1 MMRLKKLYELASSI
15 KEFDLKSK
23 GAILQEI
30 DELEEDIIRKDILPV
45 VKEKIEPALS
55 QVQRELV
62 LVVNYAPGEPLKVK
76 LSRRAK
82 LENIADL
89 VDLTPDPQAAHSTH
103 KISSDGK
110 ITRAKASKLIV
121 HLPDG
126 KVIQEDT
133 AAETLV
139 EAIKRV
145 GAKQVRALNI
155 VCCRIPL
162 VSTTKDQ
169 KYGSSQVEVEKGLYV
184 ITHSNNEM
192 KKGYLDTISKS
203 FNLGWKVE
211 VIK

>member
-1 MMRLKKLYELASSI
+1 MRLQKLYELASSI

-30 DELEEDIIRKDILPV
+30 DELEEEIIRKDIIPV

-89 VDLTPDPQAAHSTH
+89 VDLTPDPQAQHSTR
-103 KISSDGK
+103 KSTDKNIS
-110 ITRAKASKLIV
+110 RAKASKLIV

-133 AAETLV
+133 AAQTLV
-139 EAIKRV
+139 EA
-145 GAKQVRALNI
+145 VRRADPLKVRTLGI
-155 VCCRIPL
+155 VCCKVPL
-162 VSTTKDQ
+162 VSTTKDR
-169 KYGSSQVEVEKGLYV
+169 KYGDTQVDVGNGLYV
-184 ITHSNNEM
+184 ITHSNNKM
-192 KKGYLDTISKS
+192 KKGFLERISKS
-203 FNLGWKVE
+203 LNLGWRIE
-211 VIK
+211 LIK